1 MNALNAKAAGYQ
13 PLSAGTP
20 TPTSTTSSRPI
31 EANSTV
37 RVAASHM
44 TGTSS
49 TGVVV
54 AQSNQTDG
62 AAVTPKPA
70 FRFPGEKTMMHAVK
84 LSISEDKPIMMD
96 YWVNSLQ
103 KTALI
108 GVREANNERF
118 LVKSEVENTS
128 PIAKLFNTD
137 TEFIIMTENS
147 IYIVDD
153 KIQRR
158 KIA

>member
-1 MNALNAKAAGYQ
+1 
-13 PLSAGTP
+13 
-20 TPTSTTSSRPI
+20 
-31 EANSTV
+31 
-37 RVAASHM
+37 
-44 TGTSS
+44 
-49 TGVVV
+49 
-54 AQSNQTDG
+54 
-62 AAVTPKPA
+62 
-70 FRFPGEKTMMHAVK
+70 MHAVK

-118 LVKSEVENTS
+118 LVKSEVEYTS

-137 TEFIIMTENS
+137 TDFIIMTENS